1 MFKTIFF
8 TTVKNLF
15 RSVIFRLLLA
25 ILVIIAVY
33 EATGVMYNYYDPALG
48 EVIYDNDPRYILQF
62 NTYVQTVM
70 NACVSN
76 VMMYGMPLFTVVST
90 VIILF
95 RDYVD
100 GFFEIEKS
108 CGMRPAVYLGGRMA
122 ALITVNTVTAFLA
135 VMLSLYVFVFTRGGV
150 EGVGILSLLADSV
163 VRVIRVT
170 VFIALPCILLYIAL
184 TYGVG
189 SIFSSGIPAAVAGL
203 GYAVFYYVANL
214 MFRFRLAPVYFD
226 YMSPLPQKPRTY
238 FHYYGTDMFENVTQS
253 SGVALWQVILAIG
266 CLVTLSLLYTAVSYI
281 RIRKRNI

>member
-1 MFKTIFF
+1 MFKTVFF

-15 RSVIFRLLLA
+15 RSAIFWPIAVILT
-25 ILVIIAVY
+25 IIAIY
-33 EATGVMYNYYDPALG
+33 EATGVMYNYYDPAIG

-95 RDYVD
+95 RDYGD

-108 CGMRPAVYLGGRMA
+108 CGMSSSLYLGGRMT

-135 VMLSLYVFVFTRGGV
+135 TMLSLYVYVFTRGGV
-150 EGVGILSLLADSV
+150 VGMGMLNLLSDSV

-170 VFIALPCILLYIAL
+170 AFISLPCILLYITL
-184 TYGVG
+184 TYAVG

-214 MFRFRLAPVYFD
+214 MFRFRIAPVYFD

-238 FHYYGTDMFENVTQS
+238 FHYFGTEMFENITQN
-253 SGVALWQVILAIG
+253 SGASLWQVILAIG

>member
-15 RSVIFRLLLA
+15 RSAIFWMIAVILT
-25 ILVIIAVY
+25 IIAVY

-95 RDYVD
+95 RDYGD

-108 CGMRPAVYLGGRMA
+108 CGMSSSLYLGGRMA
-122 ALITVNTVTAFLA
+122 ALIAVNTVTAFLA
-135 VMLSLYVFVFTRGGV
+135 VILSLYVYVFTRGEV
-150 EGVGILSLLADSV
+150 EGMSILNLLADSV

-170 VFIALPCILLYIAL
+170 VFIALPCILLYITL
-184 TYGVG
+184 TYAVG

-214 MFRFRLAPVYFD
+214 MFRFRIAPVYFD

-238 FHYYGTDMFENVTQS
+238 FHYFGTEMFENVSQS
-253 SGVALWQVILAIG
+253 SGVALWQVSLAIG
-266 CLVTLSLLYTAVSYI
+266 CLIGVSLVYTAVSYI